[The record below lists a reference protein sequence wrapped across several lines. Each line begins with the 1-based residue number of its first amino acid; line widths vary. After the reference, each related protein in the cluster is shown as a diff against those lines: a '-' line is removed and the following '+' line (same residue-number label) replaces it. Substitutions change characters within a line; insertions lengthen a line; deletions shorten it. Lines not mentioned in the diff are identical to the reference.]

1 LTRHPQSAGGAV
13 QSIIVRLERAAH
25 GTLALRFTLE
35 GQISRVHVPPPQAA
49 RFVDGLWQ
57 HTCCE
62 IFIAPKGSTL
72 YREFN
77 FSPSGEWAAYEFR
90 RYREGA
96 PLADTALNPRI
107 AVRRGE
113 ERLELEARVPCPAHA
128 CSIALCAVIEDQ
140 AGVLSYWALKHPS
153 GKPDFHHPAGF
164 ALELDEV
171 RD

>member
-1 LTRHPQSAGGAV
+1 M
-13 QSIIVRLERAAH
+13 QSIVVRLERAAP
-25 GTLALRFTLE
+25 ALLRVLFTL
-35 GQISRVHVPPPQAA
+35 QAQLNRLQLPPPRPA
-49 RFVDGLWQ
+49 RCVDGLWR

-62 IFIAPKGSTL
+62 IFIAPKGGTL

-77 FSPSGEWAAYEFR
+77 FSPSGEWAAYELQ

-96 PLADTALNPRI
+96 PLADAALDPRI

-113 ERLELEARVPCPAHA
+113 GRLELEARVPCPAQA
-128 CSIALCAVIEDQ
+128 CSIALSAVIEDQ
-140 AGVLSYWALKHPS
+140 SGVLSYWALKHPP
-153 GKPDFHHPAGF
+153 GKPDFHHPVGF

>member
-1 LTRHPQSAGGAV
+1 M
-13 QSIIVRLERAAH
+13 QSIVVRFEKAAH

-35 GQISRVHVPPPQAA
+35 GQISQVHVPPPQPA
-49 RFVDGLWQ
+49 RFVDGLWRR
-57 HTCCE
+57 TCCE

-77 FSPSGEWAAYEFR
+77 FSPSGEWAAYEFQ
-90 RYREGA
+90 RYREGGA
-96 PLADTALNPRI
+96 LADSALDPRI

-113 ERLELEARVPCPAHA
+113 ERLELEACVSYPAQV
-128 CSIALCAVIEDQ
+128 SSVALCAVIEDR
-140 AGVLSYWALKHPS
+140 AGVLYYWALKHPP
-153 GKPDFHHPAGF
+153 GKPDFHHPLGF

>member
-1 LTRHPQSAGGAV
+1 M
-13 QSIIVRLERAAH
+13 QSILVRLERAAH

-35 GQISRVHVPPPQAA
+35 GQISRVHVPPPQPA

-62 IFIAPKGSTL
+62 IFIAPKGGTL

-77 FSPSGEWAAYEFR
+77 FSPSGEWAAFEFQ

-96 PLADTALNPRI
+96 ALADAALNPRI

-113 ERLELEARVPCPAHA
+113 ERLELEARVPYPAEA
-128 CSIALCAVIEDQ
+128 SSVALCAVIEDQ
-140 AGVLSYWALKHPS
+140 AGGLSYWAIKHPA
-153 GKPDFHHPAGF
+153 GKPDFHHPVGF
-164 ALELDEV
+164 ALDLDEV
-171 RD
+171 RN